1 MSRSAPIAGGNAAPR
16 GDRRPEPSAL
26 ALPRYAGA
34 MVPAL
39 LPLLVLAPLPQ
50 EAGVDFARDV
60 RPILTQHCYACHGPD
75 EAAREGDLRLDVE
88 ADARASGALEG
99 ELVHRVTLAADH
111 PDRMPPA
118 ELGEP
123 LSAEQAAA
131 LAAWV
136 EAGAPWDG
144 HWSFE
149 TPERPELPEVSDPA
163 WVRNPVD
170 AFVLARLDAEGLA
183 PESEADRRTLAR
195 RLALDLTGLP
205 PTPEE
210 VEAFVQDPR
219 PDAYERL
226 VERWLGSEAWGEHRA
241 RAWLD
246 VARYADTHG
255 IHFDNYR
262 DIWPYRD
269 WVIDAFTQDVPWDT
283 FSIEQLAGDLLPE
296 PSVPQRVATGYLRCN
311 ITTNEGGLIDEE
323 YKVLYAR
330 DRTESFGQAWLG
342 LTVGCAVCHDHKYDP
357 LTQREFYSLSAYFD
371 NTRVPIRD
379 GNAQDP
385 PPILRVTSPEQ
396 DARLADLAEELEM
409 ASLARSDREAS
420 AEADLAAWL
429 ASPEAA
435 RAVEAVP
442 RGGEH
447 LIVRAGGSDGPA
459 RVTVDGALTEVPL
472 EQGATWEEGP
482 AGGGLRSASASLVLP
497 EAGDF
502 DTGEAFTCSAWVRVQ
517 PNDRAG
523 ALVSRMDMGDA
534 YRGWDLWL
542 QGRRVG
548 THIIAQWPQQAL
560 KVVAKAQVPAERWT
574 HVTISYDGSARVD
587 GVRVFY
593 DGVQQAVN
601 VEARGL
607 EGSIR
612 TAVPLRVGSR
622 SVGNPSGAAVADLR
636 IHPRVLDAGE
646 VASLALEPL
655 LIDAVAGGL
664 DDLDAGTR
672 ASLSSWWLRAIDE
685 EWQRHDGAARR
696 LEGERRALEAS
707 SPTAHVFA
715 EADGTPMAYVLDRG
729 EYDRRQ
735 DPVEPGT
742 PAFLPPMA
750 SQGPASRLALAEWLF
765 QPDHPL
771 TARVAVNR
779 FWQELFGTGL
789 VATSGDLGLSGEFP
803 SHPELLDWLA
813 VEFRTSGWRVKD
825 HFRLLVTSSTYRQA
839 SSAGVAKRGRD
850 GDNQLLSRGPRFR
863 MDAEMIRDAAL
874 AASGLL
880 VREVGGPSVKPYQP
894 AGVWEA
900 VAMRESNTHDY
911 RMDSGAKLWRRSM
924 YTLWK
929 RAAPPASMEIFD
941 APNRETCA
949 VRRIRTNTP
958 LQALVTLND
967 PQFVEAARALAASA
981 LREHEGYAD
990 RMDAMM
996 LRLAAR
1002 PLADEELRTC
1012 GEVLRDLRSTYAA
1025 DPEAAARLVGVGAS
1039 PPPDDL
1045 AAPELAA
1052 WTMLANMLMNL
1063 DEVVTK

>member
-1 MSRSAPIAGGNAAPR
+1 MLLGALPTL
-16 GDRRPEPSAL
+16 L
-26 ALPRYAGA
+26 ALSPVTPPATAGS
-34 MVPAL
+34 
-39 LPLLVLAPLPQ
+39 
-50 EAGVDFARDV
+50 EEVDFGRDV
-60 RPILTQHCYACHGPD
+60 RPILTEHCYACHGPD
-75 EAAREGDLRLDVE
+75 EAAREGDLRLDLE
-88 ADARASGALEG
+88 AEARASGVLGG
-99 ELVHRVTLAADH
+99 ELVQRVTLPADH

-118 ELGEP
+118 EVGEP
-123 LSAEQAAA
+123 LSAEEAAV

-149 TPERPELPEVSDPA
+149 TPTRPALPEVSDPA

-183 PESEADRRTLAR
+183 PEPEADRRTLAR

-205 PTPEE
+205 PAPEE

-226 VERWLGSEAWGEHRA
+226 VDRWLETDAWGEHRA

-269 WVIDAFTQDVPWDT
+269 WVIEAFTADVPYDT

-296 PSVPQRVATGYLRCN
+296 PTIPQRVATGYLRCN

-357 LTQREFYSLSAYFD
+357 LTQREFYALSAYFD

-385 PPILRVTSPEQ
+385 PPILRVTPPEQ
-396 DARLADLAEELEM
+396 RARLATLTGELE
-409 ASLARSDREAS
+409 AAREARAAREAS
-420 AEADLAAWL
+420 AASDLAAWL

-435 RAVEAVP
+435 RAVERVP
-442 RGGEH
+442 SGGEH
-447 LIVRAGGSDGPA
+447 LVVRAAGAGAPA
-459 RVTVDGALTEVPL
+459 QVLVDGEAREVALE
-472 EQGATWEEGP
+472 EGASWEEGP
-482 AGGGLRSASASLVLP
+482 SGGGLRSEGASLVLP
-497 EAGDF
+497 DAGDF
-502 DTGEAFTCSAWVRVQ
+502 DTGDAFTCSAWVRLQ
-517 PNDRAG
+517 PNDRSG
-523 ALVSRMDMGDA
+523 ALASRMDMGSA

-548 THIIAQWPQQAL
+548 THIISAWPQQAL

-574 HVTISYDGSARVD
+574 HVAITYDGSAAVS
-587 GVRVFY
+587 GVRVYY
-593 DGVQQAVN
+593 DGIEQEVN

-612 TAVPLRVGSR
+612 TAVPFRIGSR
-622 SVGNPSGAAVADLR
+622 TPGNASGAAVADLR

-646 VASLALEPL
+646 VASLALAPL
-655 LIDAVAGGL
+655 LSDAVARGL
-664 DDLDAGTR
+664 EPLDEGTR
-672 ASLSSWWLRAIDE
+672 SSLRDWWLRAVDAD
-685 EWQRHDGAARR
+685 WQRWDGEAQR
-696 LEGERRALEAS
+696 LDGERQAIEAS

-715 EADGTPMAYVLDRG
+715 EAEGSPMAFVLDRG
-729 EYDRRQ
+729 EYDRRGEQ
-735 DPVEPGT
+735 VQPGT
-742 PAFLPPMA
+742 PAFLPPMEGGA
-750 SQGPASRLALAEWLF
+750 AASRLALAEWLF
-765 QPDHPL
+765 QEDHPL

-779 FWQELFGTGL
+779 FWQELFGMGL

-803 SHPELLDWLA
+803 SHPALLDWLA
-813 VEFRTSGWRVKD
+813 VEFRESGWRVKD
-825 HFRLLVTSSTYRQA
+825 LFRLLVTSATYRQA
-839 SSAGVAKRGRD
+839 AGAAAMKRAVD
-850 GDNQLLSRGPRFR
+850 GDNRLLSRGPRFR
-863 MDAEMIRDAAL
+863 MDAEMIRDTAL

-880 VREVGGPSVKPYQP
+880 VREVGGPSVRPYQP
-894 AGVWEA
+894 PGVWEA
-900 VAMRESNTHDY
+900 VAMRESNTHTY
-911 RMDSGAKLWRRSM
+911 RMDAGERLWRRSM

-967 PQFVEAARALAASA
+967 PQFVEAARALAARA
-981 LREHEGYAD
+981 LRSHETYAA

-996 LRLAAR
+996 LGLASR
-1002 PLADEELRTC
+1002 PLEDEELRTC
-1012 GEVLRDLRSTYAA
+1012 GAVLADLRAHYAA
-1025 DPEAAARLVGVGAS
+1025 NPEAARALVEVGES
-1039 PPPDDL
+1039 P
-1045 AAPELAA
+1045 APEDLQPSDLAA

>member
-1 MSRSAPIAGGNAAPR
+1 
-16 GDRRPEPSAL
+16 
-26 ALPRYAGA
+26 
-34 MVPAL
+34 MVPGAL
-39 LPLLVLAPLPQ
+39 LPLFLLVPTAGLHLASGGVGSSRA
-50 EAGVDFARDV
+50 AGEVEFGRDV
-60 RPILTQHCYACHGPD
+60 RPILTEHCFACHGPD
-75 EAAREGDLRLDVE
+75 EAAREGDLRLDEE
-88 ADARASGALEG
+88 AAARASGVFEG
-99 ELVHRVTLAADH
+99 ELVRRISLDADH
-111 PDRMPPA
+111 PAHMPPA
-118 ELGEP
+118 ELGKP
-123 LSAEQAAA
+123 LTAQQVQV
-131 LAAWV
+131 LTDWV
-136 EAGAPWDG
+136 AAGAPYDR
-144 HWSFE
+144 HWSFR
-149 TPERPELPEVSDPA
+149 TPERPGLPEVQEHE

-170 AFVLARLDAEGLA
+170 TFVLARLEEEGLA
-183 PESEADRRTLAR
+183 PAPEADRRSLAR
-195 RLALDLTGLP
+195 RLSLDLTGLP
-205 PTPEE
+205 PDPAE

-226 VERWLGSEAWGEHRA
+226 VERWLASDAWGEHRA
-241 RAWLD
+241 RGWLD

-269 WVIDAFTQDVPWDT
+269 WVIEAFAADVPYDT

-296 PSVPQRVATGYLRCN
+296 PTIPQRVATGYLRCN

-357 LTQREFYSLSAYFD
+357 LTQREFYGLSAYFD

-385 PPILRVTSPEQ
+385 PPILRVTLPEQ
-396 DARLADLAEELEM
+396 RARLATLAGELE
-409 ASLARSDREAS
+409 AARDARAAREAS
-420 AEADLAAWL
+420 ASEDLAAWL

-435 RAVEAVP
+435 RAVERVP
-442 RGGEH
+442 AGDEH
-447 LIVRAGGSDGPA
+447 LVVRASGAGAPA
-459 RVTVDGALTEVPL
+459 QVVLEGAAREVAL
-472 EQGATWEEGP
+472 EEGASWEEGP
-482 AGGGLRSASASLVLP
+482 SGGGLRSEGASLVLP
-497 EAGDF
+497 DAGDF
-502 DTGEAFTCSAWVRVQ
+502 DTGDAFTCSAWVRLQ
-517 PNDRAG
+517 PNDRSG
-523 ALVSRMDMGDA
+523 ALASRMDMGAA

-548 THIIAQWPQQAL
+548 THIIAAWPQQAL

-574 HVTISYDGSARVD
+574 HVAITYDGSAKVS
-587 GVRVFY
+587 GVRVYY
-593 DGVQQAVN
+593 DGIEQEVN

-612 TAVPLRVGSR
+612 TAVPFRLGSR
-622 SVGNPSGAAVADLR
+622 TPGNASGAAVADLR
-636 IHPRVLDAGE
+636 LHARVLDAGE
-646 VASLALEPL
+646 VASLALAPL
-655 LIDAVAGGL
+655 LSDAVAQGL
-664 DDLDAGTR
+664 EPLDEGTR
-672 ASLSSWWLRAIDE
+672 SSLRDWWLRAVDG
-685 EWQRHDGAARR
+685 EWQRWDGEAQR
-696 LEGERRALEAS
+696 LDGERQAIEAS

-715 EADGTPMAYVLDRG
+715 EAEGVPMAFVLDRG
-729 EYDRRQ
+729 EYDRRGEQ
-735 DPVEPGT
+735 VQPGT
-742 PAFLPPMA
+742 PAFLPPMSTDA
-750 SQGPASRLALAEWLF
+750 PASRLALAEWLF
-765 QPDHPL
+765 QDDHPL

-813 VEFRTSGWRVKD
+813 VEFRESGWRVKD
-825 HFRLLVTSSTYRQA
+825 LFRLLVTSATYRQA
-839 SSAGVAKRGRD
+839 AGAPAAKRALD
-850 GDNQLLSRGPRFR
+850 GDNRLLSRGPRFR
-863 MDAEMIRDAAL
+863 MDAEMIRDTAL

-880 VREVGGPSVKPYQP
+880 VREIGGPSVRPYQP
-894 AGVWEA
+894 PGVWEA
-900 VAMRESNTHDY
+900 VAMRESNTHTY
-911 RMDSGAKLWRRSM
+911 RMDAGERLWRRSM

-967 PQFVEAARALAASA
+967 PQFVEAARALAAQA
-981 LREHEGYAD
+981 LRDHQSYAE

-996 LRLAAR
+996 LGLASR

-1012 GEVLRDLRSTYAA
+1012 GAVLADLRAHYAA
-1025 DPEAAARLVGVGAS
+1025 DPEAARALAEVGES
-1039 PPPDDL
+1039 PAAEDL
-1045 AAPELAA
+1045 PTPELAA